1 MTEYFNIKNKEYIE
15 IDRNQLILNI
25 TKEFSTGTGVE
36 VGTFKGEYSKHILN
50 IWNGTLYMVDVWR
63 PLDNY
68 IDSNNHSNFENGV
81 YSECIKNTSGFE
93 HRSSMIR
100 ADSKLAS
107 KIFQDKSLDFVYIDA
122 NHSYDYVK
130 EDIELW
136 YPKIKSDGYLLG
148 HDYIH
153 TDWSQEPYCENN
165 IDKHIYF
172 PNAYDPNGEL
182 YYCGEFGVNPAV
194 NEFCVKN
201 NYKVKITNEYWGTWI
216 IKKK

>member
-1 MTEYFNIKNKEYIE
+1 MNNISGYE
-15 IDRNQLILNI
+15 DRGI
-25 TKEFSTGTGVE
+25 
-36 VGTFKGEYSKHILN
+36 
-50 IWNGTLYMVDVWR
+50 
-63 PLDNY
+63 
-68 IDSNNHSNFENGV
+68 
-81 YSECIKNTSGFE
+81 
-93 HRSSMIR
+93 MIR
-100 ADSKLAS
+100 ATSEVVADM
-107 KIFQDKSLDFVYIDA
+107 FERESLDFVYIDA

-136 YPKIKSDGYLLG
+136 YPKVKSGGYLLG

-153 TDWSQEPYCENN
+153 IDWSQEPYCENN

>member
-122 NHSYDYVK
+122 NHAYDFVV
-130 EDIELW
+130 EDIKL
-136 YPKIKSDGYLLG
+136 
-148 HDYIH
+148 
-153 TDWSQEPYCENN
+153 
-165 IDKHIYF
+165 
-172 PNAYDPNGEL
+172 
-182 YYCGEFGVNPAV
+182 
-194 NEFCVKN
+194 
-201 NYKVKITNEYWGTWI
+201 
-216 IKKK
+216 